1 MKKPQNIYDDKHFFD
16 EYIDMRE
23 NKLNANDLIEI
34 PTIKNMLP
42 DLQGKSV
49 LDLGCVAGGMSKYFV
64 EKGACKVLALDISK
78 NMIAHAKEINNDNK
92 IQYKVMEMENISK
105 IKEKFDVVFSS
116 LAFHYVEDFEKLMK
130 DISNLLKPNGVLLF
144 SQEHPFETAIILQR
158 DMKRYV
164 EINNKRYF
172 LLSDYNNMGE
182 RLLNWNVDG
191 VIKYH
196 RNFSCVV
203 NSVIKAG
210 LNIVEIQESQPLSQA
225 IEKVEKYKYQK
236 DKSYYLFIKARK
248 I

>member
-49 LDLGCVAGGMSKYFV
+49 LDFGCGAGGMSKYFV

-164 EINNKRYF
+164 EINDKRYF

-182 RLLNWNVDG
+182 RFLNWNVDG

-210 LNIVEIQESQPLSQA
+210 LNIVEIQESQPLPQA